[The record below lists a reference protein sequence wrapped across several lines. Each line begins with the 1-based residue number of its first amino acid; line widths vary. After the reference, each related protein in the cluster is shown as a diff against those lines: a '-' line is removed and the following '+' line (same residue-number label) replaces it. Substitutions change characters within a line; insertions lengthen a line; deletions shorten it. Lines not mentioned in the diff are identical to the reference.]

1 MGEQDAVVATADADD
16 GNDDDEVALLV
27 VLSVV
32 RHGYEKPIRG
42 GTTAPP
48 SSKFR
53 SDARALRLAVMAKDT
68 GKHFLTSASERMS
81 MLFERILTVCRIIR
95 S

>member
-1 MGEQDAVVATADADD
+1 MGEQDAVTAADATAD
-16 GNDDDEVALLV
+16 GNDDDAT

-32 RHGYEKPIRG
+32 RHGYERPIRV

-81 MLFERILTVCRIIR
+81 ILFERILTVCRIIR